1 MIAFSEKI
9 WHDIPKNTKE
19 VIDVEN
25 TIGKRIAAHRK
36 RLGMTQEQLAEKLGI
51 TAQAV
56 SKWEN
61 NQSCPD
67 ITAIPLLADIFQI
80 STDVLLGLEEY
91 TEPRSSAEAAIIDS
105 PVEDTDGPRCRAKGE
120 LSFRITSLPLLGSAV
135 LLMLVGILYLLSRL
149 FEWDCTFWDILWP
162 STLLVFGVFGLISKF
177 SAIGLVTA
185 CFGAFFL
192 IYNLVPLP
200 FSLGK
205 DIPWFAVCCIIF
217 GLFLLF
223 TVFDARHKKQH
234 KAGRKEHT
242 NTYEINGSQLRC
254 SSSFGEQRQL
264 VTTDLLSGGSIAN
277 SFGEYIVDLSGVEAV
292 ADNCLL
298 NASCSFGE
306 LKILIPK
313 RYAVA
318 HQTSTMFAGFSVDGT
333 PDEMPAGYIQIKAA
347 VNFGEIRVEYI

>member
-1 MIAFSEKI
+1 M
-9 WHDIPKNTKE
+9 
-19 VIDVEN
+19 EN

-80 STDVLLGLEEY
+80 STDVLLGREEY
-91 TEPRSSAEAAIIDS
+91 TEPHFSAEEVTIDS
-105 PVEDTDGPRCRAKGE
+105 PVDDTNEPHCHAKGE
-120 LSFRITSLPLLGSAV
+120 LSFRLTSLPLLGSAV
-135 LLMLVGILYLLSRL
+135 LLILVGLLYLLSRL
-149 FEWDCTFWDILWP
+149 FDWDCNFWDILWP
-162 STLLVFGVFGLISKF
+162 STLLVFGVFGMIGKF
-177 SAIGLVTA
+177 SPVGLVST
-185 CFGAFFL
+185 CLGAFFL

-200 FSLGK
+200 FSI
-205 DIPWFAVCCIIF
+205 DSSIPWIAVCCIVC

-223 TVFDARHKKQH
+223 TVFDKRRKKH
-234 KAGRKEHT
+234 YKSGNKEHT

-264 VTTDLLSGGSIAN
+264 VTTDLLSGGSISN
-277 SFGEYIVDLSGVEAV
+277 NFGEYVVDLTGVEAV

-298 NASCSFGE
+298 DATCSFGE
-306 LKILIPK
+306 LQILIPK
-313 RYAVA
+313 RYAVV
-318 HQTSTMFAGFSVDGT
+318 HESSTVFAGFTVVGE
-333 PDEMPAGYIQIKAA
+333 PDNVPVGYIKINAS
-347 VNFGEIRVEYI
+347 VNFGEIQIKYI